1 MKKLTAVIIGVGL
14 TLGLMTACTSQKGIV
29 RTEEGTVP
37 TTEMSNSDV
46 DAENPEDIAVNAG
59 NWGAYDVLI
68 AGIREEKNAAKRE
81 ALLHEAEDMLM
92 ETGAVLPLF
101 YEKDTYMQK
110 KELTGVYANAYGMK
124 YFMFA
129 EIPDKTLTVHLGG
142 EPYSLDPALADSG
155 TEADI
160 SVNIFSGLTA
170 FDANGEIQP
179 ELASHYEV
187 SGDGRTYTFYLQ
199 PDLKWSDGE
208 VLTAE
213 DFVYAWNRAGNG
225 TTDSVN
231 DMLFAVIAENPD
243 GTLKV
248 MAEEE
253 GAVLTVTLK
262 TPCSYFPELCALPA
276 YYPVKRSE
284 AEADGAQGNRTDA
297 WSREAGFVTN
307 GAYTVE
313 EWKHGQSITLQ
324 KNPYYHRADEV
335 SESTVKIM
343 LSTDAE
349 AVLTAYND
357 GDVHFMDEIPVSG
370 LRNLAESPEFHAGD
384 SFGTYYLSLNVTS
397 ELFAGKTPAQANAM
411 RRAFALLTDR
421 DYICDYIVRAGQQ
434 PANSLIPADMKDGQD
449 GVFRKNDSAY
459 TYADVGTAG
468 YFNPFWS
475 EENIAEAISLLT
487 FAGYRFEEG
496 MLSEETPLVFTYLI
510 DGEGNSSAIAEALQ
524 QDFAAVGIEMQ
535 IKTLEGNAFSNAKK
549 YGRYDAVTG
558 ENRALYNNPLS
569 LLEQWS
575 SESERN
581 ECFLGK

>member
-1 MKKLTAVIIGVGL
+1 
-14 TLGLMTACTSQKGIV
+14 
-29 RTEEGTVP
+29 
-37 TTEMSNSDV
+37 
-46 DAENPEDIAVNAG
+46 
-59 NWGAYDVLI
+59 
-68 AGIREEKNAAKRE
+68 
-81 ALLHEAEDMLM
+81 
-92 ETGAVLPLF
+92 
-101 YEKDTYMQK
+101 
-110 KELTGVYANAYGMK
+110 
-124 YFMFA
+124 
-129 EIPDKTLTVHLGG
+129 
-142 EPYSLDPALADSG
+142 
-155 TEADI
+155 
-160 SVNIFSGLTA
+160 
-170 FDANGEIQP
+170 
-179 ELASHYEV
+179 
-187 SGDGRTYTFYLQ
+187 
-199 PDLKWSDGE
+199 
-208 VLTAE
+208 
-213 DFVYAWNRAGNG
+213 
-225 TTDSVN
+225 
-231 DMLFAVIAENPD
+231 MLFAVIAENQD

-262 TPCSYFPELCALPA
+262 TPCSYFPELCALPAYYPVKRSEAEADGAQGNRTDAWSREAGFVTNGAYTVEEWPELCALPA

-357 GDVHFMDEIPVSG
+357 GDVQFMDEIPVSG

-411 RRAFALLTDR
+411 RRAFALLADR

-449 GVFRKNDSAY
+449 GVFRKNDSDY
-459 TYADVGTAG
+459 TYADVGTTG

-510 DGEGNSSAIAEALQ
+510 DGEENSGAIAEALQ

-535 IKTLEGNAFSNAKK
+535 IKMLEGNAFSNAKK